1 MINDNL
7 IILKKSAIKE
17 KLGKLLGKM
26 LLFYTKFNLEIVL
39 FWRRLLPP
47 AQGSISLIDATVGNK
62 SFAQWLVN
70 AVRSLLDNPLTA
82 LFISTFSMFI
92 IGGFFQGRISEVL
105 TYLCFFNIL
114 TMMLQVLGV
123 IDKLQGK

>member
-1 MINDNL
+1 MVEDNL
-7 IILKKSAIKE
+7 IVLKKSVIKE

-47 AQGSISLIDATVGNK
+47 AQGKISLVDATIGDK
-62 SFAQWLVN
+62 SFTQWAVN
-70 AVRSLLDNPLTA
+70 AIRSLLDNPLTA

>member
-92 IGGFFQGRISEVL
+92 IGGLFQGRISEIL
-105 TYLCFFNIL
+105 IYLCFFNIL

>member
-1 MINDNL
+1 MTEDL
-7 IILKKSAIKE
+7 IVIKKSTIKE
-17 KLGKLLGKM
+17 KLGSALGKM
-26 LLFYTKFNLEIVL
+26 LKFYTDFNHEVIL

-47 AQGSISLIDATVGNK
+47 AVGNISLVDATIGDK
-62 SFAQWLVN
+62 SFSQWLIN
-70 AVRSLLDNPLTA
+70 ATRLLLDNPLTA
-82 LFISTFSMFI
+82 LFFSTFSMFL

-114 TMMLQVLGV
+114 TMMFNVMGW

>member
-1 MINDNL
+1 MTDDL
-7 IILKKSAIKE
+7 IVVKKSTIKA
-17 KLGKLLGKM
+17 KLANLLGKM

-47 AQGSISLIDATVGNK
+47 AQGNISLIDATIGDA
-62 SFAQWLVN
+62 SFAQWLTN
-70 AVRSLLDNPLTA
+70 AIRSLLDNPLTA

-105 TYLCFFNIL
+105 TYVCFFNLL
-114 TMMLQVLGV
+114 TMMFQVMGW
-123 IDKLQGK
+123 IDKLQEK